1 MRRVLQALDQ
11 RTAEFERAPLFD
23 YLRNKQIPARE
34 RLAFA
39 PCVAHF
45 VMSFADLYAF
55 VLPEEP
61 TTDPYQE
68 LVNAHTREDENH
80 WRWFLA
86 DLPKL
91 GCDPQ
96 LAFTDA
102 LRFVWSDAT
111 VQMRM
116 LTYAMCRMG
125 MNADSLTKLVL
136 VHCIEAAGKVTVSHV
151 SAVGGELMASSDQRL
166 TYFGPHHSNA
176 EADHTIEDV
185 GVRHGLEEAHLEPA
199 RRDALL
205 DVVDESFLH
214 FTHFTNEMLRFAKSG
229 LTLRPAESHGRPT
242 A

>member
-11 RTAEFERAPLFD
+11 RTEQFERAPLFEF
-23 YLRNKQIPARE
+23 LRNRQIPARE
-34 RLAFA
+34 RLSFA

-61 TTDPYQE
+61 TSDPYQE
-68 LVNAHTREDENH
+68 LVNAHTKEDENH

-86 DLPKL
+86 DLAKL
-91 GCDPQ
+91 DCNPQ

-102 LRFVWSDAT
+102 LRFIWSDAT

-116 LTYAMCRMG
+116 LTYAMCRLG
-125 MNADSLTKLVL
+125 SNADSLTKLVL
-136 VHCIEAAGKVTVSHV
+136 VHCIEAAGKVTVGHV
-151 SAVGGELMASSDQRL
+151 SAVGGELMAQTDERL

-185 GVRHGLEEAHLEPA
+185 GVRHRLEEAHLQPDQ
-199 RRDALL
+199 RQALL
-205 DVVDESFLH
+205 RVVDESFVH
-214 FTHFTNEMLRFAKSG
+214 FTNFTNEMLKFAKSG
-229 LTLRPAESHGRPT
+229 QTVNPG
-242 A
+242 